1 LTRISNQLSN
11 SYNQLS
17 IFPTATLS
25 FVILFQEKN
34 MQVPHLISKTAMKT
48 AAGKL
53 WTIPLMDAALGGL
66 VCALAALAL
75 TAAAN
80 GHQWKNLAPLIFTAV
95 LLIIAGLF
103 GARAGIIGTVLA
115 AMIFASF
122 LFNPMG
128 NIQVADEAAR
138 GNLGWMMLIGIGFSF
153 LFAPPTSGIRRH

>member
-1 LTRISNQLSN
+1 
-11 SYNQLS
+11 
-17 IFPTATLS
+17 
-25 FVILFQEKN
+25 
-34 MQVPHLISKTAMKT
+34 MQVTQLIRKTAMKT

-53 WTIPLMDAALGGL
+53 WTVPLMDAALGGL
-66 VCALAALAL
+66 LCALAALAL
-75 TAAAN
+75 SAAAN
-80 GHQWKNLAPLIFTAV
+80 GHAWKNLAPLIFTVV

-138 GNLGWMMLIGIGFSF
+138 GNLGWMTLIGIGFSF

>member
-1 LTRISNQLSN
+1 MQLT
-11 SYNQLS
+11 Y
-17 IFPTATLS
+17 
-25 FVILFQEKN
+25 
-34 MQVPHLISKTAMKT
+34 HISKTAMKT

-53 WTIPLMDAALGGL
+53 WTLPLMDAAIGGL

-75 TAAAN
+75 SAAAN
-80 GHQWKNLAPLIFTAV
+80 GHTWKNLAPLIFTVV

-103 GARAGIIGTVLA
+103 GSRAGIIGTVLA

-153 LFAPPTSGIRRH
+153 LFAPPSSGIRRH